1 MSTARAALEV
11 ALALLLLGGGSG
23 CRRAGGDR
31 ETVLR
36 CWGLGREGEVVAEL
50 VPEFERTHPGIRVD
64 VQQIPW
70 SAAHEKLLTAVVGG
84 STPDLAQLGNTWI
97 PEFVALRALAPLTP
111 WIEGSAVVRPERYF
125 AGIWSTNVVAG
136 TPYGIPWYVDTRLL
150 FYRRDILAAAGYPE
164 MPATWPAWRA
174 AMEAVK
180 REVGADRYAIFLPL
194 NEWAQ
199 PVILGLQNGSPLL
212 ADEWSRGAFRE
223 PAFRGAFDFYLD
235 LFWDG
240 LAPPVGNN
248 EIANM
253 YQEFERGYFAMVVT
267 GPWNL
272 GEFKRRLG
280 PAMQGAWATAPLPG
294 PDAAHPGV
302 SLAGGSSLVLFANSP
317 QNEAAWK
324 FIEYLSAPAQQLR
337 FYALT
342 GDLPAQ
348 VAAWEDSSLAAD
360 PNIRVFR
367 DQLLRVVATPM
378 IPEWEQIA
386 MRVQERS
393 EMAARGAVPADS
405 ALALLD
411 EDVERI
417 LEKRRWLL
425 ARARERGA
433 GVP

>member
-1 MSTARAALEV
+1 MSAARAALRA
-11 ALALLLLGGGSG
+11 ALALLVLSGGSG

-36 CWGLGREGEVVAEL
+36 FWGLGREGEVVAEL
-50 VPEFERTHPGIRVD
+50 VPEFERTHPGIRVE

-70 SAAHEKLLTAVVGG
+70 SAAHEKLLTAFVGG

-111 WIEGSAVVRPERYF
+111 RIDGSAVVRAERYF

-150 FYRRDILAAAGYPE
+150 FYRKDILAAAGYPE

-223 PAFRGAFDFYLD
+223 PAFRAAFDFYLD
-235 LFWDG
+235 LFRDG

-253 YQEFERGYFAMVVT
+253 YQEFARGYFAMVVT

-272 GEFKRRLG
+272 GEFRRRL
-280 PAMQGAWATAPLPG
+280 PAEMQDAWATAPFPG

-302 SLAGGSSLVLFANSP
+302 SLAGGSSLVLFASSP
-317 QNEAAWK
+317 HADAAWR

-348 VAAWEDSSLAAD
+348 MAAWEDSTLAAD
-360 PNIRVFR
+360 PNIRAFR
-367 DQLLRVVATPM
+367 DQLLRTVATPM

-393 EMAARGAVPADS
+393 EMAARGAVEADS

-425 ARARERGA
+425 ARARTHGA
-433 GVP
+433 GEP